1 VAKSNDGIA
10 SAQVTS
16 SHTLKH
22 RYNRILRFAA
32 LALAQTWWYELV
44 LPKFGLSKFVA
55 GNRIRRAQRI
65 ARKFRVLALDL
76 GGLII
81 KVGQFASSRLDVLP
95 ASITSELESLQDEVA
110 PEPFAHI
117 RSQIERELGLPLE
130 VAYSAFEE
138 KPLAAASLGQAY
150 KAKLTAEFAGEVGF
164 ENVVVKVLRPGIEP
178 IVEVDL
184 KALRKVGGWLSRVKL
199 VSRRADAPALVEEFA
214 NVSLQEIDYFNEATN
229 LERFRA
235 NSESDSQIAAPQVVW
250 ERASMRVLTLEDV
263 TAIKINDVE
272 ALVSAGIDPNAVAA
286 ELARSTFEQIFVHGF
301 FHADPHPGNIFVSPA
316 GQPGAGEFKIT
327 FIDFGMMGEISDDLR
342 RGLQGFIFALVSR
355 DARAYVEAMKRLGV
369 LLPGADTLELE
380 RAVNALFERFGGVG
394 VAELTQ
400 TDPNEIKEFALQ
412 FSDLLRTLP
421 FQLPENFL
429 LLVRSIS
436 LISGVTSALN
446 RDFNMWDAVDPFA
459 RSLLSGG
466 ANSTLKA
473 LQKEAL
479 SFASTLVRLPQRID
493 ATLTRLDQGLVSIRL
508 PEVEKAVRRLDGSTR
523 RTTSGVLFAALLLA
537 GVALRLGH
545 DPLGNLLLIVS
556 AIPLVHALGLFRFK
570 G

>member
-1 VAKSNDGIA
+1 MAKGTDGTA
-10 SAQVTS
+10 SPEPVS
-16 SHTLKH
+16 SHTLKN

-55 GNRIRRAQRI
+55 GNRIRRAQKI

-110 PEPFAHI
+110 PEPFSLI
-117 RSQIERELGLPLE
+117 RAQIERELGLPLE
-130 VAYSAFEE
+130 VAFSEFEE
-138 KPLAAASLGQAY
+138 KPIAAASLGQAY
-150 KAKLTAEFAGEVGF
+150 RAKLTAEFAGEVGF

-214 NVSLQEIDYFNEATN
+214 NVSLQEIDYFNEAAN
-229 LERFRA
+229 LERFRT
-235 NSESDSQIAAPQVVW
+235 NSWSDPQIAAPQVVW
-250 ERASMRVLTLEDV
+250 ERASMRVLTLQDV

-272 ALVSAGIDPNAVAA
+272 ALVAAGIDPNSVAA

-301 FHADPHPGNIFVSPA
+301 FHADPHPGNIFVSPT
-316 GQPGAGEFKIT
+316 GEPGAGEFKIT

-342 RGLQGFIFALVSR
+342 GGLQGFIFALVSR

-479 SFASTLVRLPQRID
+479 AFASTVVRLPQRID

-523 RTTSGVLFAALLLA
+523 RTTSAVIFAALLL
-537 GVALRLGH
+537 GGIGLRVTG
-545 DPLGNLLLIVS
+545 DSLGNLMLIVS
-556 AIPLVHALGLFRFK
+556 AVPLIHALGLFRLR